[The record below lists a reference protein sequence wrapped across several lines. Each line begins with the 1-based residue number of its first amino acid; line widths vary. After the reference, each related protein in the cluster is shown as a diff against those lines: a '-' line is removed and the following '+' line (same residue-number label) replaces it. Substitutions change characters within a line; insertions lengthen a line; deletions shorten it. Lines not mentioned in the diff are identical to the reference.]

1 MGQRACRASSVD
13 CTDSLAGSTQR
24 RLIRGS
30 SRVIGFVLSVLA
42 SLLCLWGGVR
52 EAWLQARLRRYGVHA
67 EGVVVDQYLAP
78 SDDVSLTPVIEF
90 TDRQG
95 RPVRFTPV
103 ATGKRTGIDLGTHV
117 PVVYLAEHPENA
129 RVFTRKHLRPTVVSL
144 LTGSVLFLGA
154 AVWIVLTS

>member
-1 MGQRACRASSVD
+1 MTTGE
-13 CTDSLAGSTQR
+13 
-24 RLIRGS
+24 
-30 SRVIGFVLSVLA
+30 VIGFVLAVSA
-42 SLLCLWGGVR
+42 SLLCLWGGAR
-52 EAWLQARLRRYGVHA
+52 EARLQARLRRHGVHT

-78 SDDVSLTPVIEF
+78 SDDFDVTPVIEF

-103 ATGKRTGIDLGTHV
+103 ATGKRFGMDLGTHV
-117 PVVYLAEHPENA
+117 PVVYPPEHPQNA
-129 RVFTRKHLRPTVVSL
+129 RVFTRKHLRPTYIGL